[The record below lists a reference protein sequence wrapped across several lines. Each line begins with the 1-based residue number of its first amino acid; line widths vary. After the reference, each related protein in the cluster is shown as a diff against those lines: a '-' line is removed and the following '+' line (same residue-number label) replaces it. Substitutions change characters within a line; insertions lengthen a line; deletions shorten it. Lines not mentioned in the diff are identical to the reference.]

1 MRTNKMV
8 WIRQHKTLFWSA
20 VVLFVLIVIKVV
32 WVTCADWNIGSAVS
46 EREDVLARRDWL
58 IGKVCV
64 ESRQLLMNMPAGIGL
79 QFQGEW
85 ALYSCSML
93 TQALANISELYPE
106 EREKSVFTADS
117 LIQIVKS
124 DYIRLYDKI
133 RWQEDPLESLD
144 GESSHVSYLSHLA
157 WMITNYKR
165 IGGTSKYDNL
175 LDSVCAAMNRRILA
189 SSNFNLPTYPDE
201 PIYIPDMMVAIVAL
215 HKHGGYDST
224 VTHWLEKAK
233 TEWIDPATGLMVSFL
248 PEDGEKMPVKGSYSA
263 LNCYYLTLLG
273 DEALARSQYD
283 CLKEHFRRG
292 CLLPGLK
299 EYHDR
304 SPWLGMDI
312 DAGPILFGLSPS
324 GTAFTIGSA
333 TFFGDTGYRNQL
345 LRAAE
350 IAGHTVSSGGKR
362 HYLLGSLAIVGEAIT
377 LAMRTNWK
385 ASS

>member
-8 WIRQHKTLFWSA
+8 WIRQHRTLFWSA
-20 VVLFVLIVIKVV
+20 VVLLVLIVIKVL
-32 WVTCADWNIGSAVS
+32 WVTCADWNIGTAES
-46 EREDVLARRDWL
+46 ERKDVLARRDWL
-58 IGKVCV
+58 IEKVCV
-64 ESRQLLMNMPAGIGL
+64 EPRQLLMNMPSGIGL

-93 TQALANISELYPE
+93 TQVLANVAELYPE
-106 EREKSVFTADS
+106 EREKSIVTTDS

-144 GESSHVSYLSHLA
+144 GKSSHVSYLSHLA

-165 IGGTSKYDNL
+165 VGGSSKYDNL
-175 LDSVCAAMNRRILA
+175 LDSVCETMNRRILA
-189 SSNFNLPTYPDE
+189 NPNLNLPTYPDE
-201 PIYIPDMMVAIVAL
+201 PVYIPDMMVAIVAL

-224 VTHWLEKAK
+224 VSKWLEKAK
-233 TEWIDPATGLMVSFL
+233 AEWIDPTTGLMVSFL

-273 DEALARSQYD
+273 DEAFAKNQYH
-283 CLKEHFRRG
+283 CLKEYFRRG
-292 CLLPGLK
+292 GLLPGLK

-304 SPWLGMDI
+304 TPWLGMDI

-324 GTAFTIGSA
+324 GTAFTIGPA
-333 TFFGDTGYRNQL
+333 TFFSDTDYRNQL
-345 LRAAE
+345 LRTAE
-350 IAGHTVSSGGKR
+350 TAGHTVSSGGKR
-362 HYLLGSLAIVGEAIT
+362 HYLLGNIAIVGEAIT
-377 LAMRTNWK
+377 LAMRTNY
-385 ASS
+385 SIL

>member
-1 MRTNKMV
+1 MKRWMWLTE
-8 WIRQHKTLFWSA
+8 I
-20 VVLFVLIVIKVV
+20 VLLLIVLKVV
-32 WVTCADWNIGSAVS
+32 WVTCADWNIGTA
-46 EREDVLARRDWL
+46 ECEKEDVLARRDWL
-58 IGKVCV
+58 IEKVCV
-64 ESRQLLMNMPAGIGL
+64 EPRQLLMNMPSGIGL

-106 EREKSVFTADS
+106 EREKSVATTDS

-133 RWQEDPLESLD
+133 RWQEDPLESLE
-144 GESSHVSYLSHLA
+144 GESSHVSYLSHLG

-165 IGGTSKYDNL
+165 IGGFSKYDNL
-175 LDSVCAAMNRRILA
+175 LDSVCETINRRILA
-189 SSNFNLPTYPDE
+189 SPNLNLPTYPDE

-224 VTHWLEKAK
+224 VNRWLEKAK
-233 TEWIDPATGLMVSFL
+233 TEWIDPATGLLVSFL
-248 PEDGEKMPVKGSYSA
+248 QEDEEKMPVKGSYSA
-263 LNCYYLTLLG
+263 LNCYYLTLL
-273 DEALARSQYD
+273 DDKDFAKSQYE
-283 CLKEHFRRG
+283 CLKAHFRRG
-292 CLLPGLK
+292 GLLPGLK

-304 SPWLGMDI
+304 TPWLGLDI

-333 TFFGDTGYRNQL
+333 TYFGDSGYRSQL
-345 LRAAE
+345 LRTAE
-350 IAGHTVSSGGKR
+350 IAGHTVSFGGKR
-362 HYLLGSLAIVGEAIT
+362 HYLLGNLAIVGEAIT
-377 LAMRTNWK
+377 LAMRTNWR